1 MIISLYTSSVCWM
14 MISWL
19 NSFSARSRPR
29 APVRC
34 RSAGFCSRRLIASAK
49 ASASF
54 IGTNKPLSSCRT
66 ASRQPGASVV
76 MQGNLRP
83 VPQATLWA
91 ILRGKMVSRKSW
103 PLVKSRS
110 FFLGG
115 PKLPP
120 RHLQP
125 IAGFALHEH
134 SPGYHDPVHL
144 PAQIWPIFGFD

>member
-1 MIISLYTSSVCWM
+1 M

-29 APVRC
+29 APIRS
-34 RSAGFCSRRLIASAK
+34 RSAGFCRRRFIASAK

-66 ASRQPGASVV
+66 ASRQPGAFVV
-76 MQGNLRP
+76 MQGN
-83 VPQATLWA
+83 PQALA
-91 ILRGKMVSRKSW
+91 SSNALGIPRGKMMANRKSW
-103 PLVKSRS
+103 PVVKSRS

-115 PKLPP
+115 PRPP
-120 RHLQP
+120 QRHLQP
-125 IAGFALHEH
+125 IAEFAVRKH

-144 PAQIWPIFGFD
+144 PAQIWPICKG